1 MSSQNKPSHADL
13 TRRKGF
19 TLHHGVDIKPAATM
33 VAEDTAESG
42 YRPLEEKELD
52 LTVPACKD
60 SGAYEDRDIDMAVSA
75 SEAPSPS
82 DGPIEEAKEP
92 RKWKLAV
99 MFLCFYGF
107 MSAIKPGEPFITPYL
122 LSTEKNFTR
131 EQVTNEITPVLTYSY
146 MVVLVPA
153 FLLTDLL
160 RYKPVLIIQ
169 SVSQL
174 VIWLIL
180 LLGTSLLEMQ
190 LMEFFYGITMACR
203 VAYSSYIFSLVSPVI
218 YQRVAGYSRS
228 SVLLGVFTS
237 SVLGQLFISQ
247 ARIRYYTLSA
257 ISLGFVSF
265 GLLLSLCLPWP
276 KRSLFFNRMRNEQQ
290 KELAA
295 ATSELDR
302 MNPKDITSS
311 SAAPPC
317 PASSWRDSVLVQMLL
332 EVKDV
337 VKMPSLRLWSLWWV
351 FNSTGYYLVLFYVH
365 ILWNR
370 VYPATESKNVY
381 NGAVEAASTLL
392 SAVMSFAAGFVKIRW
407 NVWSE
412 LVIALITAL
421 QAGLLLLMG
430 TTDSIWVCY
439 LAYVLFRG
447 FYQFLVP
454 IATFQIASSL
464 TKELCALVFGINT
477 FLGTILKSII
487 NLIFADKRGL
497 ALDVHSQFLVY
508 FIYFTILT
516 VAYVVGAAVVLIRHR
531 RNQPRGG
538 GGTNEQ
544 AAPTELQPVAAD
556 SEAEILSNGKSA
568 KA

>member
-1 MSSQNKPSHADL
+1 
-13 TRRKGF
+13 
-19 TLHHGVDIKPAATM
+19 M
-33 VAEDTAESG
+33 VADDTAGSG
-42 YRPLEEKELD
+42 DRSDGEKDMD
-52 LTVPACKD
+52 LKLPA
-60 SGAYEDRDIDMAVSA
+60 SEDGDVDMAVSA
-75 SEAPSPS
+75 SEGLSPS
-82 DGPIEEAKEP
+82 EGPPEEVREP
-92 RKWKLAV
+92 RKWKWAV
-99 MFLCFYGF
+99 IFLCFYGF
-107 MSAIKPGEPFITPYL
+107 MSSIKPGEPFITPYL
-122 LSTEKNFTR
+122 LSSEKNFTR

-169 SVSQL
+169 GISQV

-180 LLGTSLLEMQ
+180 LLGTTLLEMQ
-190 LMEFFYGITMACR
+190 FMEFFYGITMACR
-203 VAYSSYIFSLVSPVI
+203 VAYSSYIFSLVSPVL

-237 SVLGQLFISQ
+237 SVVGQLCMSLGN
-247 ARIRYYTLSA
+247 IRFYTLNA

-265 GLLLSLCLPWP
+265 GLVLSLCLPWP
-276 KRSLFFNRMRNEQQ
+276 KRSLFFNRMWNKEP

-295 ATSELDR
+295 EASRSELDKI
-302 MNPKDITSS
+302 NPAPS

-317 PASSWRDSVLVQMLL
+317 TASRWKDSVMVQMLL
-332 EVKDV
+332 EVRNV
-337 VKMPSLRLWSLWWV
+337 VRRPNLRLWSLWWV

-365 ILWNR
+365 ILWNK
-370 VYPATESKNVY
+370 VENKHVY
-381 NGAVEAASTLL
+381 NGGVEAASTLL
-392 SAVMSFAAGFVKIRW
+392 SAVTSFIAGYVKIRW

-412 LVIALITAL
+412 LVIGVITAL
-421 QAGLLLLMG
+421 QAGLLLLMY
-430 TTDSIWVCY
+430 TTNSIWVCY
-439 LAYVLFRG
+439 VSYVLFRG

-487 NLIFADKRGL
+487 ILIFVDKRGL
-497 ALDVHSQFLVY
+497 AFDVHAQFLVY

-516 VAYVVGAAVVLIRHR
+516 FIYVVCAAVVLIGHY
-531 RNQPRGG
+531 RNKPTEG

-544 AAPTELQPVAAD
+544 ATPTELHPVAAN
-556 SEAEILSNGKSA
+556 SVAETLSNGNNVNA
-568 KA
+568 